1 MLPKISVI
9 VPVYNVEDYVCACI
23 DSILQQTYQNLEI
36 ILVID
41 GSTDGS
47 ERLCRNYKDERI
59 RIVSKENGGLSSA
72 RNAGIEVATGAFFS
86 FIDSDD
92 YIDRRMI
99 ETLYQDLAAFDA
111 DVACCNYD
119 FCDEQSQIIKEHAAA
134 VTATA
139 VYDSAFSGRSS
150 GSPSIRRACI
160 TTVSG
165 QALSRQGSFSRKP
178 MI

>member
-1 MLPKISVI
+1 MRCVMLPKISVI

-86 FIDSDD
+86 
-92 YIDRRMI
+92 
-99 ETLYQDLAAFDA
+99 
-111 DVACCNYD
+111 
-119 FCDEQSQIIKEHAAA
+119 
-134 VTATA
+134 
-139 VYDSAFSGRSS
+139 
-150 GSPSIRRACI
+150 
-160 TTVSG
+160 
-165 QALSRQGSFSRKP
+165 
-178 MI
+178 